1 MSMHPPTLTS
11 TRRSM
16 RSRLALVS
24 TVVLLGSATS
34 AMRSAEATTTNNDPN
49 ALLQWNA
56 IAMSTLSG
64 RPSAEPFLYGAF
76 VQAAVYDAVVGIHRE
91 YAPYAFDLRPQRP
104 ASAQAAAIATA
115 YKVLSAYQPSA
126 QASLDASYAASL
138 NGLPDNAAK
147 ANGVAYGNSVAADLI
162 AVRANDGRNAPVQFT
177 QPPAPGVW
185 RPTPAAFAPMV
196 LPWLGGVTPL
206 MIQSPNQF
214 DPGPPPSMDS
224 AAYTADFNEEK
235 AYGAAT
241 GSARTDAQTAT
252 AIFFSSSAFVQ
263 YYTALREK
271 AVALHLDIVD
281 TARLLA
287 SVTMSIA
294 DALIGTWYAKSKYG
308 FWRPITAINLADTDG
323 NDATTADPNWTPL
336 VATPAYPDYVSG
348 YSAATGAF
356 AGALAEY
363 LGTEDIDVD
372 LISVA
377 APGVTRHYETA
388 SALDDEVINARMYL
402 GIHFRTADAKGVA
415 LGQQTAQFALSHYF
429 ARTGD

>member
-64 RPSAEPFLYGAF
+64 RPSAEPFLYGGF

-147 ANGVAYGNSVAADLI
+147 ANGVAYGNAWPPISSLCEPMTAET
-162 AVRANDGRNAPVQFT
+162 RRCSSPSRR
-177 QPPAPGVW
+177 PPACG
-185 RPTPAAFAPMV
+185 
-196 LPWLGGVTPL
+196 
-206 MIQSPNQF
+206 
-214 DPGPPPSMDS
+214 DPRRRHS
-224 AAYTADFNEEK
+224 
-235 AYGAAT
+235 
-241 GSARTDAQTAT
+241 
-252 AIFFSSSAFVQ
+252 
-263 YYTALREK
+263 LR
-271 AVALHLDIVD
+271 
-281 TARLLA
+281 
-287 SVTMSIA
+287 
-294 DALIGTWYAKSKYG
+294 WCC
-308 FWRPITAINLADTDG
+308 P
-323 NDATTADPNWTPL
+323 
-336 VATPAYPDYVSG
+336 
-348 YSAATGAF
+348 
-356 AGALAEY
+356 
-363 LGTEDIDVD
+363 
-372 LISVA
+372 
-377 APGVTRHYETA
+377 
-388 SALDDEVINARMYL
+388 
-402 GIHFRTADAKGVA
+402 
-415 LGQQTAQFALSHYF
+415 
-429 ARTGD
+429 